1 MLCQST
7 RTCMQRGHSTTQM
20 ESRHR
25 RSRHWTWALALPLG
39 IALSSATMAN
49 EYRHAEEPIG
59 DVEAVYSGHLTP
71 DMAVN
76 TYRNIDR
83 LFPSRTIE
91 AGDDPRP
98 LVEAP
103 VALENLA
110 FTVDDQQYDIYDY
123 LALNN
128 VTGLVVLK
136 DGEVVYETYQRGN
149 GPDTRWM
156 SMSVAKSISST
167 LAGMAIKDGLIDGL
181 DAQVVDYVPA
191 LKGSAYDGVSLR
203 NILMMSSGVAWNE
216 TYTDVNSDRRDLLRA
231 QIAQQPGG
239 AMEVMSK
246 LPRAADPGSV
256 NNYSTGETQILAE
269 VIHGAIKRP
278 LADYLSE
285 KLWQPYGMESDAT
298 WWLESPDGVEI
309 GGSGISATLR
319 DYARFGQFMLD
330 GGVIDGQSVLPEGWI
345 EEATRP
351 TQLAGG
357 ETLDYGYMWWTG
369 WTKPSEEDHAYS
381 AVGIQGQYVYVNPA
395 HNIVIAQNA
404 AEPKPTGKEVIDP
417 MVFFDA
423 VVAHLENEPAEKQ
436 GEEKQPADE
445 S

>member
-1 MLCQST
+1 MSSQEILEGRNRLRWQADFPGGVLAALSL
-7 RTCMQRGHSTTQM
+7 G
-20 ESRHR
+20 
-25 RSRHWTWALALPLG
+25 LAL
-39 IALSSATMAN
+39 SATTPAS
-49 EYRHAEEPIG
+49 EYRHADEPIG

-83 LFPSRTIE
+83 LFASRVIE
-91 AGDDPRP
+91 AGDSPRELP
-98 LVEAP
+98 PSEASIDGLTFE
-103 VALENLA
+103 VNGEE
-110 FTVDDQQYDIYDY
+110 YDIYDY

-128 VTGLVVLK
+128 VTGLIVLK

-149 GPDTRWM
+149 DRDTRWM

-191 LKGSAYDGVSLR
+191 LEGSAYDGVTLR
-203 NILMMSSGVAWNE
+203 DILMMSSGVAWNE
-216 TYTDVNSDRRDLLRA
+216 TYTDATSNRRDLLRA

-239 AMEVMSK
+239 AMKVMAD
-246 LPRAADPGSV
+246 LPRAAEPGSI

-269 VIHGAIKRP
+269 VVHGAIDRP
-278 LADYLSE
+278 LSEYLSE

-319 DYARFGQFMLD
+319 DYARFGQFMLE
-330 GGVIDGQSVLPEGWI
+330 GGVIDGQSLLPDGWI
-345 EEATRP
+345 EEATQP
-351 TQLAGG
+351 TKLSGD

-369 WTKPSEEDHAYS
+369 WTKPSRKDRAYS
-381 AVGIQGQYVYVNPA
+381 AVGIHGQYVYINPI
-395 HNIVIAQNA
+395 HDIVIAQNA
-404 AEPKPTGKEVIDP
+404 AEPKPVGKEVIDP
-417 MVFFDA
+417 MTFFDA
-423 VVAHLENEPAEKQ
+423 VVECIVDN
-436 GEEKQPADE
+436 
-445 S
+445 